1 MARPKNKTDLVQQSE
16 KSFAD
21 LQSFI
26 TSLSEAQQHQAFPAQ
41 YMNRN
46 IRDVL
51 GHIHAWHL
59 LFLRWYAE
67 GMAGMKP
74 IMPAEG
80 YTWKTTPDLNRMIQ
94 EKYSQTPFSEVQ
106 KMVLQ
111 SYHDVQQIITVHSDE
126 ELFTKKRYAWTGT
139 SSLGQYLIS
148 ATCSHYE
155 WALRLT
161 KKALK

>member
-1 MARPKNKTDLVQQSE
+1 
-16 KSFAD
+16 
-21 LQSFI
+21 
-26 TSLSEAQQHQAFPAQ
+26 
-41 YMNRN
+41 MNRN

-59 LFLRWYAE
+59 LFLRWYEE
-67 GMAGMKP
+67 GMAGRKP

-94 EKYSQTPFSEVQ
+94 EKYSQTPLSDIQKLLLNSYQEVQ
-106 KMVLQ
+106 
-111 SYHDVQQIITVHSDE
+111 IILAAHSEE
-126 ELFTKKRYAWTGT
+126 ELFTKKRYGWTGT

-155 WALRLT
+155 WALRLIKKGT
-161 KKALK
+161 K